1 MQRVLAALQR
11 LTSAS
16 GVNEGGRLARA
27 LDPSDELQEFDQRLR
42 RLREQRAYD
51 ESARPPVVDIEA
63 LWQRWTRVRPDLS
76 SFRLREV
83 RALCWD
89 ARAAADRQFV
99 ESLVTAGYIPS
110 RLPMLRGLWH
120 VHQAAWRLSTAPRIE
135 AQVKAAAARP
145 GYRPRWLESMRQHP
159 DVLSVT
165 APEVLERALGD
176 DWEVETVLRP
186 FGVTPE
192 GTLGQRVI
200 DAVIERWLR
209 EVIRRSTIDDSCVI
223 VHEGHAKLMPA
234 TVLELER
241 FRRVVE
247 RLLLQVPKGSSPYR
261 SAVAALILSDERLGH
276 PKRVMTRGNW
286 IGLAEEAI
294 RIAVQLFAARDLK
307 AFFEIL
313 IERGADEQR
322 RRPFWERY
330 VASPQLVNFAIAC
343 DREDMRRL
351 NARAP
356 KERASAANLVDAP
369 DNHSAFIMQFKGRH
383 DVTLVEMS
391 KANNALYAF
400 SSADFEAYVGS
411 LEDRHFRF
419 RSLKDKAL
427 MLARWAHN
435 PSYDWYGKFA
445 ERLASFGIYPGRSA

>member
-1 MQRVLAALQR
+1 VQRVLAALQR

-120 VHQAAWRLSTAPRIE
+120 VHQAAWRLRTAPRIE
-135 AQVKAAAARP
+135 ALVKAAAARP
-145 GYRPRWLESMRQHP
+145 GYRPRWLESVRQHP

-209 EVIRRSTIDDSCVI
+209 EVIRRSIIDDSCVI
-223 VHEGHAKLMPA
+223 VHEGHAKLLPA
-234 TVLELER
+234 TVLELGR

-247 RLLLQVPKGSSPYR
+247 RLLLQVPKGSSQYR
-261 SAVAALILSDERLGH
+261 SAVATLILSDERLGH

-286 IGLAEEAI
+286 IGLADKAI
-294 RIAVQLFAARDLK
+294 RIAVQMFAARDLGV
-307 AFFEIL
+307 FFEIL

-322 RRPFWERY
+322 RRSFWERY
-330 VASPQLVNFAIAC
+330 VASPQLVNFAVAC
-343 DREDMRRL
+343 DWQDARRL
-351 NARAP
+351 KARSHG
-356 KERASAANLVDAP
+356 ERTTAAHLADAP
-369 DNHSAFIMQFKGRH
+369 ENHSAFIMRFQGRK
-383 DVTLVEMS
+383 DITVVEMS
-391 KANNALYAF
+391 QANNALYVF
-400 SSADFEAYVGS
+400 DSHDFEHHVGS
-411 LEDRHFRF
+411 LEDRSFSFPALRDRDLMIDRLTHRWPWHERF
-419 RSLKDKAL
+419 DDA
-427 MLARWAHN
+427 
-435 PSYDWYGKFA
+435 
-445 ERLASFGIYPGRSA
+445 LASFGIYPGRSA